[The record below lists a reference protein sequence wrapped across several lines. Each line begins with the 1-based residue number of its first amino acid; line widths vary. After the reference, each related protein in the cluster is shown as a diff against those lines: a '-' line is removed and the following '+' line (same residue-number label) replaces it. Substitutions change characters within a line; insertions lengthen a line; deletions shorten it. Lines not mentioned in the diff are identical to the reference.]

1 MQTLNAIA
9 PVVRRVTARDATEH
23 ALNLSHW
30 DQRYDQIGRG
40 DFAGTLEEIWFG
52 DLQLFRER
60 TSLGVLE
67 SGSAWPGSR
76 TFGVPVAMDGW
87 GAFCGRPAGLDALVT
102 LGPGDTLDFRTPP
115 GLDIIGI
122 SIEARV
128 FAAFSRTVEDRD
140 WELALKDRPLVT
152 LPSLRMA
159 RLRHFLL
166 EVFATADVAPERL
179 RQSTVR
185 STLRDQILEHVVGAL
200 GAADPEPAPSFT
212 RQVRRSIVSRARDF
226 AASRAEQPLTV
237 AALCAALKV
246 SRRTLQTCFQEVLA
260 VSPHHFLQALRLNG
274 LRRTLLAP
282 DSGAD
287 SVQAAAARWGFWH
300 LSACAAEYRRMFGE
314 LPSTTLRRRPPPS
327 PGNP

>member
-1 MQTLNAIA
+1 MQTLNAAA
-9 PVVRRVTARDATEH
+9 PLLRRVTARDAHEH

-30 DQRYDQIGRG
+30 DQVYDQIGRG
-40 DFAGTLEEIWFG
+40 DFAGTLDEIWFG
-52 DLQLFRER
+52 DLHLFRER
-60 TSLGVLE
+60 TSVGVLE

-87 GAFCGRPAGLDALVT
+87 GAWCGRLVGLDSLVT
-102 LGPGDTLDFRTPP
+102 LGPRDTLDFRTPP

-122 SIEARV
+122 SLEARA

-140 WELALKDRPLVT
+140 WELALQARPLVAV
-152 LPSLRMA
+152 PPPQMA
-159 RLRHFLL
+159 RLRDLL
-166 EVFATADVAPERL
+166 LDVFATADQAPERL

-185 STLRDQILEHVVGAL
+185 ATLRDQVLEHVVGAL
-200 GAADPEPAPSFT
+200 GSAEPEPAPSFT
-212 RQVRRSIVSRARDF
+212 RQVRRGIVNRAREF
-226 AASRAEQPLTV
+226 AAGNAGQALTV

-260 VSPHHFLQALRLNG
+260 LSPHHYLQARRLNG

-287 SVQAAAARWGFWH
+287 SVQDAAARWGFWH

-314 LPSTTLRRRPPPS
+314 LPSATLRRRPS
-327 PGNP
+327 ATGGH